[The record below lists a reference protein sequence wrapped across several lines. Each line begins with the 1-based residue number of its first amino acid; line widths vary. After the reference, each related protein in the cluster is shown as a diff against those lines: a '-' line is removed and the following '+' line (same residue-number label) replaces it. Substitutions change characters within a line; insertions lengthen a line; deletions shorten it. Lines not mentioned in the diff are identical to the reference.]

1 MRFARAERPARTR
14 RSRGLA
20 RASTLAAAA
29 FLLVAAHPAQAQ
41 RLPKDAAILEGF
53 ERVIFGAELRGTF
66 SDDSYLKRF
75 AGPVRFRIESTAT
88 IDRAPAIRAFVRK
101 MGRQIA
107 HLDTGMAG
115 REEPANFV
123 VHVVDRADYQRVGR
137 EVYRNPFYRV
147 PGNCIVRSVYGRGG
161 ISRSDAILVSDE
173 GEALFRRCLVEELL
187 QGLGPL
193 NDDADAATS
202 VFNDTSLLTSFG
214 AYDRLILNMLYDRRL
229 EPGMSRRAAEPLLT
243 KILSDT
249 KRRLRLR

>member
-1 MRFARAERPARTR
+1 MRFAGAERPAHGH
-14 RSRGLA
+14 RSRRLA
-20 RASTLAAAA
+20 VASALSAVA
-29 FLLVAAHPAQAQ
+29 LLFATPALSQ

-53 ERVIFGAELRGTF
+53 ETVIFGAELRGTF

-75 AGPVRFRIESTAT
+75 AVPVRFRIESKAKL
-88 IDRAPAIRAFVRK
+88 DRAPAIRAFVRQ

-115 REEPANFV
+115 REESANFV
-123 VHVVDRADYQRVGR
+123 VHVVDRADYQKVGR
-137 EVYRNPFYRV
+137 EIYRNPFYRV

-161 ISRSDAILVSDE
+161 ISRSEAILVSDE

-193 NDDADAATS
+193 NDDADAAQS

-214 AYDRLILNMLYDRRL
+214 GYDRLILNMLYDRRL
-229 EPGMSRRAAEPLLT
+229 EPGMSRKAAEPLLP
-243 KILSDT
+243 KILAET